1 MSTFKYRHSPDT
13 SLHCVVLYSQLHLQR
28 QLSELHHQR
37 SELQHQR
44 SELRWQPT
52 LRPQHMQLMLVHAYA

>member
-28 QLSELHHQR
+28 QLSELQ
-37 SELQHQR
+37 LQR

>member
-37 SELQHQR
+37 SEL
-44 SELRWQPT
+44 RWQPT
-52 LRPQHMQLMLVHAYA
+52 LRLQHMQLMLVHAYA